1 MYKVETCRCSLT
13 LSNMEALLLSQ
24 GAQNFQHGK
33 YRHYKGTEYQTH
45 FVARNSETL
54 EEMIVYQDLQNPE
67 KIWCRPLVMFLE
79 ELEIEGKSI
88 PRFLKV
94 NE

>member
-1 MYKVETCRCSLT
+1 MELQPLSL
-13 LSNMEALLLSQ
+13 E
-24 GAQNFQHGK
+24 AQNFQHGK
-33 YRHYKGTEYQTH
+33 YRHYKGGEYQTH
-45 FVARNSETL
+45 FIARHSETL

-79 ELEIEGKSI
+79 ELAIEGKSI